1 MLYKDL
7 DIIVHEGV
15 KNVPMLDGHQM
26 TKILF
31 WPFYLSTTY
40 YIDFFLFCCH
50 LNFIFEVVKYKNVCQ
65 KTFLNWKFIW
75 INW

>member
-7 DIIVHEGV
+7 DIIIHVGV

-40 YIDFFLFCCH
+40 YIDFF
-50 LNFIFEVVKYKNVCQ
+50 
-65 KTFLNWKFIW
+65 
-75 INW
+75 